1 MEISRAVVGAAVVA
15 MLAAGCSRQP
25 DLEANVRK
33 SLDDAELQGVG
44 VDVDDGVNIVHLK
57 GSVGSIADRTKA
69 AEIAEAVVGTSG
81 DVLNELTVR
90 GLNDE
95 TAGAFDRDISKALAR
110 MVDKDTVLA
119 SRDLDFEVANGM
131 VTIRGDVR
139 SAEEKRR
146 VEQIARAAPGVK
158 DVANGLQI
166 TADK

>member
-1 MEISRAVVGAAVVA
+1 MQFSHALIGAAVVA
-15 MLAAGCSRQP
+15 TVAAGCTRQP

-33 SLDDAELQGVG
+33 SLDDAGLQEVG
-44 VDVDDGVNIVHLK
+44 VDVDDSVNVVHLK
-57 GSVGSIADRTKA
+57 GSVGSIADRTKGN
-69 AEIAEAVVGTSG
+69 EVAEAVVGTSG

-95 TAGAFDRDISKALAR
+95 TAGALDGGISKALKT

-119 SRDLDFEVANGM
+119 SRDIDFEVANGM
-131 VTIRGDVR
+131 VTIKGDVR
-139 SAEEKRR
+139 SAEEKSR
-146 VEQIARAAPGVK
+146 VEQIAREAPGVK